1 MLSAMVDPSL
11 ISADTIR
18 PLSRTEYER
27 MVELGFFR
35 EDEHVELLE
44 GVLVK
49 MSPQGW
55 LHAAVV
61 QRLTKLL
68 SRAIDDSL
76 AVRTGLPFA
85 ATDCSEPE
93 PDLAVVRDDPALREH
108 PSEVLLIIE
117 VSNTSLD
124 IDRTAKL
131 ATYAKARV
139 PEYWVVDVNAMT
151 VEVYTDPSRSRY
163 ARKQTLR
170 DGDMLRPT
178 LLPGIEI
185 AVADLPR

>member
-11 ISADTIR
+11 LSADTIR
-18 PLSRTEYER
+18 PLSRIEYER
-27 MVELGFFR
+27 MVELGFFH

-85 ATDCSEPE
+85 AADCSEPE
-93 PDLAVVRDDPALREH
+93 PDLAIVRDDPTLREH

-131 ATYAKARV
+131 ATYAKAAV
-139 PEYWVVDVNAMT
+139 PEYWIVDVNAMT
-151 VEVYTDPSRSRY
+151 VEVYTEPSRSRY
-163 ARKQTLR
+163 ARKLTLR
-170 DGDMLRPT
+170 DGDVLRPT
-178 LLPGIEI
+178 LLLGIEI